1 MKNEKSEKTRA
12 WLLYE
17 EGKRYNN
24 DLVPNQYNLVN
35 SNVEFFA
42 GNQWL
47 HLPTSRAMAS
57 LPKPVF
63 NIIKRIV
70 SAFVAS
76 MTSSST
82 RITLEP
88 LSYVKSEDFEDDNL
102 RSADVANREIE
113 NLWDKLRLDF
123 RIRDALFDGAV
134 TGDYCCHFYWNP
146 ERRPYG
152 NVAGRLGEVK
162 GEIEMEMVDGINVMF
177 GNPNNRCVEDQP
189 YILIIGRDT
198 VANLQEEYDYYH
210 KSGDEIVVADYDNGL
225 QPGIGGKV
233 ELTGDET
240 GKALFIYLYEKKKVK
255 QKKVDAKGEPVME
268 NVYGRDG
275 EPIIETD
282 GNGKP
287 IYGIDGVPVYRKR
300 QAEEE
305 VETVHV
311 SKCTQNVDIY
321 TQINTGLTY
330 YPIAWGNWETQKN
343 QYHGRA
349 LVTGIIPNQIFINTM
364 FALVMRHLQ
373 NLGFPKI
380 IYNRDIL
387 PNYSNAV
394 GEAVG
399 IKGLPPNMG
408 VNSAV
413 TTVRAADM
421 SGQIIQAIDKAM
433 EYTKECLGAT
443 DAQLG
448 NVRAEN
454 TSALI
459 ALQNASAVPLE
470 NPRANLYEWV
480 EDIGRIL
487 LDMLGTYYGVRP
499 LALPTVTNRTTGVN
513 DTFGMPMLEEIKV
526 VGITEF
532 DFSKLKHMWLKVRAD
547 VGASAYW
554 SKIAMVQTLD
564 NLKADGTLD
573 IIQYLERMPNEFIPQ
588 KDELIADIKKKMGM
602 SQSGTVLAP
611 TGGNGGGAGGARGG
625 ASLLGNLSGQSQKQ
639 IKADELSPMSK
650 EALYRQ
656 SEATSGAGQE

>member
-1 MKNEKSEKTRA
+1 MKSEKSDNTRA
-12 WLLYE
+12 WMLYE

-24 DLVPNQYNLVN
+24 ELVPNQYNLVN

-47 HLPTSRAMAS
+47 HLPSSKAMAS

-82 RITLEP
+82 RISFEP
-88 LSYVKSEDFEDDNL
+88 LSYVKSEDFEDENL
-102 RSADVANREIE
+102 RIADVANREIE
-113 NLWDKLRLDF
+113 NLWEKMKLDF
-123 RIRDALFDGAV
+123 RIRDALFDGAI
-134 TGDYCCHFYWNP
+134 TGDYCCHFFWNP
-146 ERRPYG
+146 EKKPYG
-152 NVAGRLGEVK
+152 NSVGKLGEVK

-198 VANLQEEYDYYH
+198 VENLQDEYNYYH
-210 KSGDEIVVADYDNGL
+210 KSGNDVVVADYDNTF
-225 QPGIGGKV
+225 QAGIGGKV
-233 ELTGDET
+233 ELTGDKT

-255 QKKVDAKGEPVME
+255 QKKVDVDGNPVMEVVYGKDGEPVVEVDE
-268 NVYGRDG
+268 NGS
-275 EPIIETD
+275 
-282 GNGKP
+282 P
-287 IYGIDGVPVYRKR
+287 IYGTDGMPIYKRR

-394 GEAVG
+394 GEAIG

-470 NPRANLYEWV
+470 NPRSNLYEWV

-487 LDMLGTYYGVRP
+487 LDMMGTYYGVRP
-499 LALPTVTNRTTGVN
+499 LAVPAVINSTTGVS
-513 DTFGMPMLEEIKV
+513 DTVGMPMLKEVKI
-526 VGITEF
+526 VGVTDF
-532 DFSKLKHMWLKVRAD
+532 DFSKLKHMWLRVKAD

-554 SKIAMVQTLD
+554 SKLAMVQTLD

-573 IIQYLERMPNEFIPQ
+573 IIQYLERMPSEFIPK

-602 SQSGTVLAP
+602 AQVGSTLAP
-611 TGGNGGGAGGARGG
+611 TGGNGQGVGGERGG
-625 ASLLGNLSGQSQKQ
+625 AALIGNLSGQSQKQ
-639 IKADELSPMSK
+639 INARELSPMS
-650 EALYRQ
+650 ERALYSQ
-656 SEATSGAGQE
+656 SEATSGIKSE